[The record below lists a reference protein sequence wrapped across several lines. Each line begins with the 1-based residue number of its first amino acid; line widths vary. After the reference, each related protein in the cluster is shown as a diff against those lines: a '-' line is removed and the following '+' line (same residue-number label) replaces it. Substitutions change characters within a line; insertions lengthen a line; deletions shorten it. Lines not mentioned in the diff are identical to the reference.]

1 MTPLPM
7 RLTLIELIDQAMLS
21 GARQAKACEAIE
33 LEVRTLQ
40 RWQSDKTKGDLR
52 PQRLQNPLN
61 ALSQE
66 EWAQLLSVL
75 NSAEFGHLPPGQVVY
90 LGHSRHSLEFGNRE
104 YRLVMHGLHSVA
116 VSCSPS
122 MQFLKV
128 MLSRV
133 VETLSLVILLA
144 YRRSIEVESMKTV

>member
-21 GARQAKACEAIE
+21 GVRQAKACEAIE

-52 PQRLQNPLN
+52 PLRLQTPAN

-66 EWAQLLSVL
+66 EWSQLLS
-75 NSAEFGHLPPGQVVY
+75 
-90 LGHSRHSLEFGNRE
+90 GNRSF
-104 YRLVMHGLHSVA
+104 YA
-116 VSCSPS
+116 VFQP
-122 MQFLKV
+122 
-128 MLSRV
+128 
-133 VETLSLVILLA
+133 
-144 YRRSIEVESMKTV
+144 